1 MEWNHSTRD
10 FTSEQSSLMLRKV
23 ETFSY
28 DCYICKSTSYYVN
41 IAKTDHCIRV
51 EFLKRNL
58 KEVENSILLKSER
71 KIKKIVMLKSHFVLS
86 RYLNRLPRY
95 KNSKRL
101 KSNTGIMNG
110 PATYIFS
117 WKKMRATTRFQESRL
132 SLVWSLG

>member
-10 FTSEQSSLMLRKV
+10 FTSEQSKSLMLRKV

-51 EFLKRNL
+51 EFLKQNL

-95 KNSKRL
+95 RDYEWARDLYFFLEKNACDH
-101 KSNTGIMNG
+101 TIPGI
-110 PATYIFS
+110 AS
-117 WKKMRATTRFQESRL
+117 VACLE
-132 SLVWSLG
+132 LGIGQ